1 MEAYQQYRK
10 RLDAGQ
16 PQASAFDAGAPAAP
30 LAPSDDFN
38 FSGGL
43 VGRLT
48 ALMRQYP
55 DVYGPPP
62 PEDDELPS
70 YPPLMLNR

>member
-1 MEAYQQYRK
+1 MTLMEAYQQYRR
-10 RLDAGQ
+10 RLDASQ
-16 PQASAFDAGAPAAP
+16 PQAPAAT
-30 LAPSDDFN
+30 ADADGSN

-55 DVYGPPP
+55 DIYGPPP
-62 PEDDELPS
+62 QDDELPS
-70 YPPLMLNR
+70 YYRWMGNL

>member
-10 RLDAGQ
+10 RLDASQ
-16 PQASAFDAGAPAAP
+16 PQAPAFDTSTAVAPTP
-30 LAPSDDFN
+30 PSEDSN

-55 DVYGPPP
+55 EMHEPPQ
-62 PEDDELPS
+62 EDDELPS
-70 YPPLMLNR
+70 YYGLMRNR

>member
-1 MEAYQQYRK
+1 MEAYLEYRK

-16 PQASAFDAGAPAAP
+16 PQAPAFDAGAPAAP
-30 LAPSDDFN
+30 LVPSDDSN

-55 DVYGPPP
+55 DIYGPPP
-62 PEDDELPS
+62 QEDDELPS
-70 YPPLMLNR
+70 YYRWMSNP

>member
-10 RLDAGQ
+10 RLDASQ
-16 PQASAFDAGAPAAP
+16 PQAPAFDAGAP
-30 LAPSDDFN
+30 LVPSDDPI

-55 DVYGPPP
+55 EMYGSPPQ
-62 PEDDELPS
+62 EDDELPS
-70 YPPLMLNR
+70 YYGLMRNR